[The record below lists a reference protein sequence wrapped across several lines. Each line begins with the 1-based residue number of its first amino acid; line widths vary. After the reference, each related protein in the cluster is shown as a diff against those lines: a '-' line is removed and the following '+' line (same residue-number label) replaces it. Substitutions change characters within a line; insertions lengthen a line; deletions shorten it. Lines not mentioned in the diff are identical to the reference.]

1 MLRQERGSDSR
12 SAEPRPL
19 SDDGTN
25 MAPRALFIVV
35 AGLLTTAAFR
45 PPTAPQ
51 AQDSADVYRIPVTGV
66 IELGLAPFVERS
78 LREAAAGGADAVILD
93 IDTPGGRVDAAERI
107 ADALAESEVPVY
119 AFVNRQAYSA
129 GALIALATD
138 GVYMPPGGV
147 MGAATPVTGA
157 GEKAPEKIVSAM
169 RSRMRALAEAR
180 GLDPRIAEAMVDEEI
195 AIEGVV
201 EAGKLLTLTAEEARA
216 LGYAEMVEDWDGM
229 MATLALEDATV
240 REMQVNWA
248 ERIVRFLS
256 HPVVSPFLLTL
267 GFLGLL
273 AEIKT
278 PTFGMAGAAGILALA
293 LFFGSHLILGL
304 AGWEDL
310 ILFGTGVVLLGVE
323 ILFVPGFGVLGGL
336 GILAMIGGLFL
347 SLLGA
352 FPTGGDLLRAG
363 GVLSTTVLLILIT
376 AWALLRYLPKSERLA
391 RRGIFLAA
399 DTGTDVGYSSAV
411 RREELV
417 GAEGVAMTDLRPS
430 GVGLFGEERVDVV
443 SESSWI
449 EQGTPIRIL
458 AAEGYRHLVRPI
470 APASGTETTSKG
482 E

>member
-1 MLRQERGSDSR
+1 MASR
-12 SAEPRPL
+12 ATLISIA
-19 SDDGTN
+19 
-25 MAPRALFIVV
+25 V
-35 AGLLTTAAFR
+35 AGLLAATTAF
-45 PPTAPQ
+45 APSAP
-51 AQDSADVYRIPVTGV
+51 AQEDGGEVYRVPVTGV

-78 LREAAAGGADAVILD
+78 LQEAASEGADAVILD

-119 AFVNRQAYSA
+119 AYVNRQAYSA
-129 GALIALATD
+129 GALIALATH

-169 RSRMRALAEAR
+169 RSRMRGLAEAR

-195 AIEGVV
+195 AIDGVV

-216 LGYAEMVEDWDGM
+216 LGYAEIVEDWD
-229 MATLALEDATV
+229 ALLAALELEGGAV
-240 REMQVNWA
+240 RTMEVNWA

-256 HPVVSPFLLTL
+256 HPAVAPFLLTL
-267 GFLGLL
+267 GFLGLV

-310 ILFGTGVVLLGVE
+310 ILFGTGVVLLAVE
-323 ILFVPGFGVLGGL
+323 VLFVPGFGVLGGL
-336 GILAMIGGLFL
+336 GILAMGAGLFM

-352 FPTGGDLLRAG
+352 LPTAPDFLRAG
-363 GVLSTTVLLILIT
+363 AVVSTTVLMSLVT
-376 AWALLRYLPKSERLA
+376 AWALLRYLPRSERLA
-391 RRGIFLAA
+391 RRGIFLAT
-399 DTGTDVGYSSAV
+399 DTGTDVGYSSAE
-411 RREELV
+411 RRDDLV

-458 AAEGYRHLVRPI
+458 SAEGYRHLVRSITP
-470 APASGTETTSKG
+470 AGAEGTRGAGEQPASESEDESSTT
-482 E
+482 

>member
-1 MLRQERGSDSR
+1 MVSR
-12 SAEPRPL
+12 AIL
-19 SDDGTN
+19 VT
-25 MAPRALFIVV
+25 V
-35 AGLLTTAAFR
+35 AGLVAATTGFAPSAA
-45 PPTAPQ
+45 
-51 AQDSADVYRIPVTGV
+51 AQDRGEVYRVPVTGV

-78 LREAAAGGADAVILD
+78 LREARSSGAGAVILD

-107 ADALAESEVPVY
+107 ADALAEAGVPVY
-119 AFVNRQAYSA
+119 AYVNRQAYSA

-138 GVYMPPGGV
+138 GVYMPPGAV

-169 RSRMRALAEAR
+169 RSRMRGLAEAQ

-216 LGYAEMVEDWDGM
+216 LGYAERVESWDDLL
-229 MATLALEDATV
+229 ATLELGGVAV
-240 REMQVNWA
+240 RTMEVNWA

-256 HPVVSPFLLTL
+256 HPVVAPFLLTL
-267 GFLGLL
+267 GFLGLV

-278 PTFGMAGAAGILALA
+278 PAFGMAGAAGILALA

-310 ILFGTGVVLLGVE
+310 ILFGTGVVLLAVE
-323 ILFVPGFGVLGGL
+323 ILFVPGFGVLGAL
-336 GILAMIGGLFL
+336 GILAMGAGLFM
-347 SLLGA
+347 SLIGA
-352 FPTGGDLLRAG
+352 LPTLPDFVRAG
-363 GVLSTTVLLILIT
+363 SILSTTLLLSLVT
-376 AWALLRYLPKSERLA
+376 AWALLRYLPRSERLA

-399 DTGTDVGYSSAV
+399 DTGTDVGYASAT
-411 RREELV
+411 RREDLV

-443 SESSWI
+443 SESEWI

-458 AAEGYRHLVRPI
+458 AAEGYRHLVRPVPR
-470 APASGTETTSKG
+470 APAEKAGGAGAEPAPGSEGESSTT
-482 E
+482 